1 MIPENNKYPVFEAN
15 QVLNADHLNCMN
27 RYLNEQ
33 DRLTRVELSGIG
45 IVCGLKA
52 GITIKNVTD
61 ATITISKGLGVTSA
75 GYVAIIDDEGFEAD
89 RYLPLTVKDD
99 YTPLLPA
106 DPKAAGEPIELLDVA
121 HENYTDGKPLKLADT
136 KGKAVVLYVEVRET
150 DLKICTP
157 GSCDDRGKK
166 VTVRLRKLLVP
177 KGWLDALHDKTEL
190 DLEMLK
196 ASGDFFPDLA
206 TRLDLREIRMPRFDV
221 PATPLSDTTSILA
234 AYKKIL
240 CDPQDGTGKSLFT
253 RVGEALDAAQTA
265 FSPLL
270 SGPVAGF
277 TAKMATHETRFTKPE
292 GNKAVFFQYYH
303 DFLYDLI
310 QAYDE
315 FRWKALELLSVT
327 NPPDILFP
335 RHLELGEIEKT
346 TLAGTPA
353 DEVGL
358 LAYRHYFRPSPA
370 IADRNTKSREVQSL
384 FTKLQLMVDRFD
396 LPVPSDSQTIE
407 SLIKITPSRAGSASL
422 SDKAIP
428 CYYDLTTAL
437 IEAWDF
443 RKNRVGRK
451 ALNSGY
457 RVNTDTSISSNLEKS
472 GFFRVEGHIGLEW
485 SKTLEALKN
494 KIRVNRLSFDV
505 LVLQTGTPA
514 APLSEETE
522 QNYLSNFLKKHPGIE
537 HKAGVPPG
545 GTLVLVCHSQTGS
558 VAANNPFHDVL
569 INLKP
574 NVIVA
579 DFTLP
584 YRIPETKIV
593 PDIMVGECEYNWI
606 DSIRHLNNIALRGY
620 RIRATK
626 KAPAAHE
633 QERARLADNY
643 IIRICRYEIQGRAFV
658 DEQHPLDIAVPLSD
672 LKSYR
677 HAAIMKKLNE
687 HFPLGLVFDHTP
699 GTGNI
704 LIRSVKGQQFRI
716 EFEGVQ
722 GNRIRY
728 AYDQNG
734 MFRRYRDSWEAVGQ
748 TMAPQTC
755 RIVTGA
761 YDENEYRWL
770 HEKFGQA
777 AALTQIQGP
786 TAKEVIEWERFV
798 LTRARKYA
806 TADKLPI
813 FKPLL
818 NDIASA
824 IRIIDPKAGI
834 VLVGRWANGSWVSR
848 KDEENIQ
855 SFGSA
860 GAWQSFNA
868 LNAKVTGK
876 TGFSGIDLL
885 IDSEYEI
892 TPEMIRVP
900 CGYTITMFRGKKDA
914 QKGLAL

>member
-1 MIPENNKYPVFEAN
+1 MIPVNNKYPVFEAN

-33 DRLTRVELSGIG
+33 NRLTRAELSGIG
-45 IVCGLKA
+45 IVCGLNVA
-52 GITIKNVTD
+52 VNLKNATD
-61 ATITISKGLGVTSA
+61 ASITISKGLGVTSE
-75 GYVAIIDDEGFEAD
+75 GYIAIIGDEGFEAD

-106 DPKAAGEPIELLDVA
+106 DPKAAGEPIELLDA
-121 HENYTDGKPLKLADT
+121 THDNYGDGKPLKQTDT
-136 KGKAVVLYVEVRET
+136 KGKVVVLYVEVRET

-177 KGWLDALHDKTEL
+177 EGWLDALHEKTAL
-190 DLEMLK
+190 DLKKLK

-206 TRLDLREIRMPRFDV
+206 ARLNLMEIRMPRFDV
-221 PATPLSDTTSILA
+221 PATVLSDTTSILA

-240 CDPQDGTGKSLFT
+240 CDPLDGTGKSLFK
-253 RVGEALDAAQTA
+253 RIGEALDAARDA

-270 SGPVAGF
+270 TGAEAGF
-277 TAKMATHETRFTKPE
+277 AAKLATHETRFTKPE
-292 GNKAVFFQYYH
+292 GNKAVYFQYYH

-315 FRWKALELLSVT
+315 FRWKALDLLSIT
-327 NPPDILFP
+327 NPPDTLFP
-335 RHLELGEIEKT
+335 RHLELGELDKT

-370 IADRNTKSREVQSL
+370 LADRKAKSREVQSL

-407 SLIKITPSRAGSASL
+407 SLVKITPSHTGNATL
-422 SDKAIP
+422 SEKAIP

-437 IEAWDF
+437 LAAWDY

-451 ALNSGY
+451 ALNKGY

-472 GFFRVEGHIGLEW
+472 GFFRVEGHLGQEW
-485 SKTLEALKN
+485 SKTLEALKG
-494 KIRVNRLSFDV
+494 KIRVNRLPFDV

-522 QNYLSNFLKKHPGIE
+522 QNYLNNFLRKHPGIE

-579 DFTLP
+579 DFALP
-584 YRIPETKIV
+584 YRISETKIV
-593 PDIMVGECEYNWI
+593 PDILVAECEYGWI

-620 RIRATK
+620 RIKASK

-643 IIRICRYEIQGRAFV
+643 IVRICRYEIQGRAFV
-658 DEQHPLDIAVPLSD
+658 DEQHPLDIVVPLSE
-672 LKSYR
+672 LRSYR
-677 HAAIMKKLNE
+677 HAAIMKKLNG
-687 HFPLGLVFDHTP
+687 HFPLGLVFDHSP

-734 MFRRYRDSWEAVGQ
+734 MYRRYMDSWEPVGP
-748 TMAPQTC
+748 TMAPQAC

-761 YDENEYRWL
+761 YDEKEYRWL

-777 AALTQIQGP
+777 VALTQIQGP

-798 LTRARKYA
+798 LARARKYA
-806 TADKLPI
+806 TPDKLPI

-818 NDIASA
+818 NDITVA
-824 IRIIDPKAGI
+824 IRSIDPTAGI
-834 VLVGRWANGSWVSR
+834 VLVGSWANGSWVSR
-848 KDEENIQ
+848 KDEENIK

-860 GAWQSFNA
+860 AALQSFSA

-885 IDSEYEI
+885 IDSEHEI

-900 CGYTITMFRGKKDA
+900 CGYTITMYRGKKDA
-914 QKGLAL
+914 QKGLVL